1 MSTGP
6 RGDWW
11 RFVPPKQ
18 RPRRRF
24 KAWRLRWKERLS
36 QRWLGITLAFLTYGL
51 VLLWLMLHLPPV
63 VTLLALAPMVLLPLL
78 GYLTYWLLWKEFH
91 E

>member
-1 MSTGP
+1 LSTGP

-36 QRWLGITLAFLTYGL
+36 QRWLGITLAFLTYVL
-51 VLLWLMLHLPPV
+51 VILWLMLHLPPV

>member
-1 MSTGP
+1 M
-6 RGDWW
+6 
-11 RFVPPKQ
+11 PPKQ

-36 QRWLGITLAFLTYGL
+36 QRWLGITLAFLTYVL
-51 VLLWLMLHLPPV
+51 VILWLMLHLPPV

>member
-18 RPRRRF
+18 RHRRRF

-36 QRWLGITLAFLTYGL
+36 QRWLGITLAFLTYVL
-51 VLLWLMLHLPPV
+51 VILWLMLHLPPV